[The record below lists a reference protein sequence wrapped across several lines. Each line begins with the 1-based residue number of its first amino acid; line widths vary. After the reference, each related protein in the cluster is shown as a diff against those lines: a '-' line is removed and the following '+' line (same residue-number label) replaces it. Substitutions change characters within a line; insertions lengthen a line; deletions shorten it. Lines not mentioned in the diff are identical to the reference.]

1 MQCPW
6 PPCRMLRCVTV
17 PLFTALKPRS
27 LLEPPNKSSERILRE
42 REMRFAPDPVHVRS
56 SGRSSHLPAR
66 GHSYSWP
73 LRSAGLGPCMSP
85 CGGGERAIDCY
96 EASSRGPPSRL
107 RTPPLSSAA
116 DRRAGS
122 SSFSSEALAATQFRR
137 VGRAAAVSRA
147 AVSRRMRRWL
157 LGGER
162 RLGAAPRG
170 VGSDGHASASV
181 HWVGH
186 CTRASGLRSP
196 QTTWNRPELGETAA
210 SRGAVCFA
218 IIV

>member
-1 MQCPW
+1 MHFSRSATRRALGASRIWCGRFGRRGSCRWLPERARCLPQPREQHQNPKGRCPSSMFAMQCPW
-6 PPCRMLRCVTV
+6 PPCRMLPCVTV
-17 PLFTALKPRS
+17 PLFTALKLRS
-27 LLEPPNKSSERILRE
+27 LLERPNTSSERILRE

-96 EASSRGPPSRL
+96 EASSRGPPGRL

-122 SSFSSEALAATQFRR
+122 SFVFE
-137 VGRAAAVSRA
+137 
-147 AVSRRMRRWL
+147 
-157 LGGER
+157 
-162 RLGAAPRG
+162 
-170 VGSDGHASASV
+170 
-181 HWVGH
+181 
-186 CTRASGLRSP
+186 
-196 QTTWNRPELGETAA
+196 
-210 SRGAVCFA
+210 
-218 IIV
+218 